1 MLDLLNTGN
10 YDSLQRLGLIML
22 VLWLIMCGAVL
33 VDLWAGV
40 TRARINGEVIHSYGL
55 RRTCEKLGSYWRIQL
70 MGLTVDIVGSLVSW
84 YSLPYASI
92 VITLGVLV
100 IEAISVW
107 ENEKSKRGNSE
118 IVKLPLVIKEIIKCS
133 NPEEAKE
140 LLNKMEKM
148 NIHGKKSK
156 KTSK

>member
-1 MLDLLNTGN
+1 MLELLNSGG

-70 MGLTVDIVGSLVSW
+70 MGLTVDLVGSLVSW
-84 YSLPYASI
+84 YNLPYASI
-92 VITLGVLV
+92 LITLGILI

-107 ENEKSKRGNSE
+107 ENEKSKKGNSE

-140 LLNKMEKM
+140 ILDKL
-148 NIHGKKSK
+148 KKI
-156 KTSK
+156 TAHENPF